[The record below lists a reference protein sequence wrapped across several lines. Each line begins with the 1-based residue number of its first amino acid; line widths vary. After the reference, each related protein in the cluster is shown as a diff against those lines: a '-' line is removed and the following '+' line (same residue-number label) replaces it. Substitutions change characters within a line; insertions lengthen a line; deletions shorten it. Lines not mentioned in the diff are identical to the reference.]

1 MRISI
6 KLPGGTLKL
15 KSYRMLRSRE
25 RDGYIPKMSVGALH
39 LIWWSNANLARQERE
54 H

>member
-6 KLPGGTLKL
+6 RLPGGVLKL

-25 RDGYIPKMSVGALH
+25 RDGYIPKMTIGSLH
-39 LIWWSNANLARQERE
+39 LIWWSNANLERLSRE
-54 H
+54 S